1 MDAPNTILVVDDDL
15 SLRTMLAELLRTEGH
30 AVLEAAD
37 GRAALEAAGREAI
50 DLALLDLRLP
60 DTTGLELLPMLRD
73 LRPEASVVM
82 LTAAG
87 SIEQA
92 VAAMRL
98 GADNFVQKPI
108 EPAGL
113 FAIVAKGLET
123 AALRRRARRTE
134 RLAPP
139 GGAALLGESPEWRGA
154 LALAESV
161 APRDT
166 TVLLAGPT
174 GTGKGMLARR
184 IHELSPRRRE
194 PFVELNCAGLSREL
208 TESELFGH
216 ERGAFTGATERK
228 LGLFEAADGGTLFLD
243 EIGELDPA
251 VQAKLLKVLEDRRYR
266 RLGGTAEQ
274 RADVRLVAA
283 THRDLKA
290 EAAAGRFRED
300 LLFRLNVFT
309 IALPRLADRPED
321 VLPLAV
327 HFLSQFRPVEDTG
340 RARTDEAAALL
351 LDYGWPGNVR
361 ELRNVMERASIVCP
375 PGAPVGPQH
384 LPALEPEEPGP
395 AADAAPAA
403 PPAARGTPPAT
414 IEDAERALLERAL
427 RDRKAGLRVV
437 ARELGI
443 SRGTLYRKARKYGID
458 L

>member
-30 AVLEAAD
+30 AVVEAAD

-60 DTTGLELLPMLRD
+60 DTTGLELLPKLRD

-134 RLAPP
+134 RLTPS

-166 TVLLAGPT
+166 TVLLTGPT

-243 EIGELDPA
+243 EIGELDPS

-266 RLGGTAEQ
+266 RLGG
-274 RADVRLVAA
+274 
-283 THRDLKA
+283 RDLKA

-300 LLFRLNVFT
+300 LFFRLNVFT

-321 VLPLAV
+321 VLPLAI
-327 HFLSQFRPVEDTG
+327 HFLSQFRPGDDPG
-340 RARTDEAAALL
+340 RSLTDEAAALL

-395 AADAAPAA
+395 LAGAA
-403 PPAARGTPPAT
+403 PPAASGTAPAT
-414 IEDAERALLERAL
+414 IEDAERTLLERAL
-427 RDRKAGLRVV
+427 RERKAGLRVV
-437 ARELGI
+437 AKELGI